1 MPLISVIT
9 AAYAPTA
16 DYLPATADS
25 VAALELP
32 AGWELE
38 WLVQE
43 DGDDPQLAE
52 FFARI
57 PFARYDA
64 AGRQYGVSIA
74 RNLALG
80 RASGV
85 LMQALDQDDVLLP
98 GAFTTL
104 IPRFRE
110 HRIHWAIG
118 QADDL
123 MPDGGRRAY
132 PSRIPFGLMKAG
144 RVNRWAAEA
153 GGNWEVHG
161 ACLMMRT
168 ASVRALGGWSGL
180 PGDDEIS
187 LLAGLSEITD
197 GWYDE
202 ALTWLYRQHPKQQH
216 RTAAAQERSEAC
228 RRICLQRARA
238 VAATGLRFPAAA
250 AAGFEVAEGAVT
262 VAAASKDTTLPEAA
276 RAAG

>member
-1 MPLISVIT
+1 MPLISIIT

-16 DYLPATADS
+16 DYLSETAAS
-25 VAALELP
+25 IEALELP
-32 AGWELE
+32 PGWDLE
-38 WLVQE
+38 WVVQE
-43 DGDDPQLAE
+43 DGDRPQLA
-52 FFARI
+52 AVAGRY
-57 PFARYDA
+57 PFAQYAA
-64 AGRQYGVSIA
+64 AGRQFGTAIA

-98 GAFTTL
+98 SAFTTL

-123 MPDGGRRAY
+123 MPGGARRAY
-132 PSRIPFGLMKAG
+132 PSQIPFGLMRAG
-144 RVNRWAAEA
+144 QVNKWAADA

-161 ACLMMRT
+161 AAVMMRT
-168 ASVRALGGWSGL
+168 ASARALGGWAGL

-202 ALTWLYRQHPKQQH
+202 EITWLYRHHEKQQH
-216 RTAAAQERSEAC
+216 RTPAAAELSAAA

-250 AAGFEVAEGAVT
+250 AAGFEIVDQDVT
-262 VAAASKDTTLPEAA
+262 VASAAKDTRLPESA